1 MHSLDD
7 STVVYVKTRYYSLC
21 QCHYDIAFTFSMLTF
36 PSYIALPRMIDIQPA
51 FLILI
56 TSSIL
61 AIPPLAIIL
70 ADIAAASDNVLMSGP
85 CSVPSRSMLVSKN
98 SSTPITRNLDI
109 ASVTV
114 VLVDSFQPFTITIPF
129 I

>member
-1 MHSLDD
+1 MYSLDD
-7 STVVYVKTRYYSLC
+7 STVVYVKTRDYSLC
-21 QCHYDIAFTFSMLTF
+21 QCHYAIAFTFSMLTL
-36 PSYIALPRMIDIQPA
+36 PSYIALPIMTELQPA
-51 FLILI
+51 LLILI

-70 ADIAAASDNVLMSGP
+70 ADIAASVNVLISGP

-98 SSTPITRNLDI
+98 SSTPIARNLDI

-114 VLVDSFQPFTITIPF
+114 VLVDSFQPFTITIP
-129 I
+129 